1 MADSATRRPYPSQWE
16 RHPVLGGSW
25 KVFARP
31 VRPDDEPLILQLLQH
46 VSKEDLRL
54 RFFDSIEEFSYPFLV
69 QLIRLDYA
77 RAIAFVAFD
86 ETSSDI
92 LGVVRLHSNPAGDSG
107 EYAILLRSDLKGLGL
122 GWALMQL
129 IIEYGQ
135 SEDLKRIV
143 GQVLQENSISESQL
157 ISN

>member
-1 MADSATRRPYPSQWE
+1 MGKASRPRRQLE
-16 RHPVLGGSW
+16 G
-25 KVFARP
+25 F
-31 VRPDDEPLILQLLQH
+31 LQLLQH